1 MCWRTFGPGRNGNT
15 CLMAGQSIRFPIR
28 FGALKPLFVVTGLT
42 PARCYVEVGP
52 DVVRVRMG
60 WSFSGDVPRVSIRT
74 AHPVGEKRWSIG
86 VHGWRGHWLVNGARG
101 PLVAIEIAPPARA
114 RVLGIRVRLEELIVS
129 VEAADTLIAAL

>member
-1 MCWRTFGPGRNGNT
+1 
-15 CLMAGQSIRFPIR
+15 MAGQSIRFPIR
-28 FGALKPLFVVTGLT
+28 VGALKPLFVVTGLR

-60 WSFSGDVPRVSIRT
+60 WSFSGDIPRASIRT
-74 AHPVGEKRWSIG
+74 AHPVGGKRWSIG

-114 RVLGIRVRLEELIVS
+114 RVLGVRVRVDELIVS
-129 VEAADTLIAAL
+129 VEEPDAAITALSSA